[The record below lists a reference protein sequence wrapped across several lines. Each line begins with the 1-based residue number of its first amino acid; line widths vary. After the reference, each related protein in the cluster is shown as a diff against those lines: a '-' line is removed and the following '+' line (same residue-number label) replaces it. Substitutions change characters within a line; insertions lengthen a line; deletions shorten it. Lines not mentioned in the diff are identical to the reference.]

1 MYFCPDSGSENG
13 FFGESELER
22 LLCCA
27 LVQIVTDYS
36 GLINWFLLLFLGM
49 LKQLLS
55 MFRKLP
61 ACGSKLPLTLLSD
74 MRSPNQRQ

>member
-1 MYFCPDSGSENG
+1 
-13 FFGESELER
+13 
-22 LLCCA
+22 
-27 LVQIVTDYS
+27 VTDYS